1 MKKDLDAKIIE
12 AAFAL
17 AAKNGWS
24 NTTLSHI
31 AAEAEVPMADV
42 YLSMPTKSA
51 ILAAYG
57 QQIDLKM
64 LEASD
69 DVDEDDPARD
79 RLFDVIMNRFDAM
92 ADDRDALRVISQDVR
107 YRPFEL
113 LALRDSMLQSLRW
126 ILEAAG
132 LDAGGARGAVRQ
144 RGLALIYADV
154 FATWLKD
161 DDPGLAK
168 TMALLDRRLRRVEDL
183 IRRLQSSRD
192 RFTRPAGGRDTED
205 DIRTVH

>member
-1 MKKDLDAKIIE
+1 METDLEAKIIK
-12 AAFAL
+12 AAFKL
-17 AAKNGWS
+17 ATEDGWS
-24 NTTLSHI
+24 NTTLSQI
-31 AAEAEVPMADV
+31 AAKADVPMADV
-42 YLSMPTKSA
+42 YLSMPTKSS
-51 ILAAYG
+51 ILAAYSR
-57 QQIDLKM
+57 QIDLKM
-64 LEASD
+64 LDASD
-69 DVDEDDPARD
+69 DVDEEDSARD

-92 ADDRDALRVISQDVR
+92 AEDRDALRVISQDVR
-107 YRPFEL
+107 YRPFEM
-113 LALRDSMLQSLRW
+113 LALRDSILHSLRW

-168 TMALLDRRLRRVEDL
+168 TMAQLDRRLRRVEDL
-183 IRRLQSSRD
+183 IRRLQSSRERFSRPD
-192 RFTRPAGGRDTED
+192 RESDPEN

>member
-1 MKKDLDAKIIE
+1 MTKNLEAKIIE

-31 AAEAEVPMADV
+31 AAKADVPMADV
-42 YLSMPTKSA
+42 YLSMPSKSA
-51 ILAAYG
+51 ILAAYSR
-57 QQIDLKM
+57 QIDLKM
-64 LEASD
+64 LDASD
-69 DVDEDDPARD
+69 DVDEEDTARD

-92 ADDRDALRVISQDVR
+92 AHDREALRVISQDVR

-113 LALRDSMLQSLRW
+113 LALRDSMLHSLRW

-168 TMALLDRRLRRVEDL
+168 TMALLDRRLRRAEDL
-183 IRRLQSSRD
+183 IRRLQSSRE
-192 RFTRPAGGRDTED
+192 RFTRPAPNLGPD
-205 DIRTVH
+205 DKERTVH